1 MQVKELMTRE
11 VKGIGA
17 DATVRQAARQ
27 MAAINV
33 GALPVARDQKLVGM
47 LTDRDITVRVLGENL
62 NPDETAVEKVMT
74 PEVFTLSEDQDV
86 SDAGKAMRDKQVR
99 RAPVLNSEKKLVGI
113 VSLGDL
119 AVKSGDPALSG
130 EVLKGVSEPAAPKV

>member
-11 VKGIGA
+11 VKGIPTT
-17 DATVRQAARQ
+17 ATVRQAAQ
-27 MAAINV
+27 KMAAINV

-62 NPDETAVEKVMT
+62 NPDETTVEKVMT
-74 PEVFTLSEDQDV
+74 PDVFTLSEDQDV
-86 SDAGKAMRDKQVR
+86 SDAGKDMRDQQVR
-99 RAPVLNSEKKLVGI
+99 RAPVTNSNGQLVGI

-119 AVKSGDPALSG
+119 ALKYDDPQLSG
-130 EVLKGVSEPAAPKV
+130 HVLKGISEPAAPRV